1 MLWLAAL
8 NFRPRVPPRSA
19 VQMRLECDITLVGDP
34 SSSPTLSM
42 YDKLMRVKPYPP
54 ECPYDAASVF
64 TPDNNGFGLQR
75 EPTRGERD
83 ALRQLVEQ
91 KKLLGKDAR
100 VLEIVCD
107 GGSRLPR
114 RGPESATLHLC
125 AASLERAKRA
135 PGTHVLVEMEALAES
150 LPLAAFEERQFDV
163 VLCHGC
169 LPFMPNPPAVLAEI
183 FRLLTPSG
191 SLVAS
196 WRGEGASVRLG
207 GGGGG
212 SGGRDVEGVDRDANS
227 PTAYRLKSEAGT
239 SGWQQAADDAD
250 HLYMAGSFFR
260 YSADWERLDVHEL
273 LGAGAEGGAPPLY
286 ALQAL
291 KLSNR
296 ATMVQ
301 RAQKDL
307 FRTHSPDYKSRE
319 ASAAEAAPLP
329 PPPPPAAAAAPVL
342 SRVDPETSARRPL
355 QQGLRDAKRDARRQE
370 EDLALRV
377 RSKRAAGSGGG
388 GGGSDPQAMVRQRI
402 LDTIKKGIAQSASRT
417 DLADG
422 DKKLLEH
429 MQMYVMETKVA
440 EADLSAEEAAIWESM
455 KEQYL
460 KTAEERRGGDGQ

>member
-1 MLWLAAL
+1 
-8 NFRPRVPPRSA
+8 
-19 VQMRLECDITLVGDP
+19 
-34 SSSPTLSM
+34 M

-114 RGPESATLHLC
+114 RGPESTTLHLC

-319 ASAAEAAPLP
+319 ASAAEAAPLRRRRRRRP
-329 PPPPPAAAAAPVL
+329 PPPRPSSRASIPRRRRGGRCSRGCATRSETRSARRRILRCAFGPSGRRGRAAAAAAIRRRWCGSGSSTR
-342 SRVDPETSARRPL
+342 SRRGSRRARRAPTSPT
-355 QQGLRDAKRDARRQE
+355 AT
-370 EDLALRV
+370 
-377 RSKRAAGSGGG
+377 RSCSSTCRC
-388 GGGSDPQAMVRQRI
+388 
-402 LDTIKKGIAQSASRT
+402 T
-417 DLADG
+417 
-422 DKKLLEH
+422 
-429 MQMYVMETKVA
+429 
-440 EADLSAEEAAIWESM
+440 
-455 KEQYL
+455 
-460 KTAEERRGGDGQ
+460 